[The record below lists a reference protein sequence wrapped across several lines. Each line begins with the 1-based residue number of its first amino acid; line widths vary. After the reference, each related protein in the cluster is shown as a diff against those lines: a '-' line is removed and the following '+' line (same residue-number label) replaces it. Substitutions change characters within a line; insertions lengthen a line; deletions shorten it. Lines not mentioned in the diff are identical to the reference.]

1 MKPISSTS
9 IRSAIALR
17 QIMRQV
23 IASGKITRADE
34 LVFFQAMSS
43 EDSFTDEDMA
53 LLQQVMKRMDMG
65 IIKVVKD

>member
-1 MKPISSTS
+1 MKPISSSS

-34 LVFFQAMSS
+34 LVFFQALAS
-43 EDSFTDEDMA
+43 EESFTDEDMA

-65 IIKVVKD
+65 IIKVMKD

>member
-1 MKPISSTS
+1 MKPISSSS

-34 LVFFQAMSS
+34 LVFFQALASD
-43 EDSFTDEDMA
+43 DSFTDEDMV
-53 LLQQVMKRMDMG
+53 LLRQVMKRMDMG
-65 IIKVVKD
+65 IIKVVND

>member
-34 LVFFQAMSS
+34 LVFFQALASD
-43 EDSFTDEDMA
+43 ESFTDEDMA